1 MKETTIL
8 NTASN
13 KNDTAE
19 TPDTK
24 RAMTPDKKRF
34 LVVDDDPFVNETIVQ
49 LLQSM
54 KFEIVARAY
63 NGEQAIELFVRY
75 RERINIVLMDVK
87 SKKEILRDRLNGVSA
102 AGYIRRICPSVKIVL
117 MSSDPNNAL
126 FASELD
132 NVDFIGKPFTGESLL
147 SRLAD

>member
-75 RERINIVLMDVK
+75 RERINIVLMDVNMP
-87 SKKEILRDRLNGVSA
+87 RRNGVSA